1 MAARTE
7 NPWRGEVTLT
17 VNGRPLL
24 LRLSLGAL
32 ARLESQLREDTL
44 VALVQ
49 RFETGRFSAKDILA
63 LLTAGLEGGGHD
75 LENLDLGKAEIAG
88 GAVEAARVAA
98 QLLARSFSL
107 PTATSQPTTS
117 ACE

>member
-1 MAARTE
+1 M
-7 NPWRGEVTLT
+7 TLT
-17 VNGRPLL
+17 VNDRPLV

-32 ARLESQLREDTL
+32 ARLEGQLGEDTL

-63 LLTAGLEGGGHD
+63 LLAAGLEGGGND

-88 GAVEAARVAA
+88 GTLEAARVAA

-107 PTATSQPTTS
+107 PTETTQLSEGAT
-117 ACE
+117 E